1 MYWFVLK
8 SVLLIASFVDEE
20 LHLITHYR
28 VFAVKI
34 FDKALVVATDK
45 ACRDLIKHHETML
58 TALEEDPA
66 ALVAAATAHC
76 SALASPESVPETM
89 LSLRAYQLDPSFLW
103 APFDAR
109 DEKLMWAYN
118 AAIAQLAAFTQPF
131 LELPDDCAG
140 DVLEYL
146 NMDMARSVSLHIASR
161 CSSPE
166 AHAWVRRV
174 IVEGIAVR

>member
-8 SVLLIASFVDEE
+8 SVLLIASFVDDE

-131 LELPDDCAG
+131 LELADDCAG
-140 DVLEYL
+140 MSWSTSIWIWLAVYPCILHRVAL
-146 NMDMARSVSLHIASR
+146 RQRRMLGSAGLSLKELR
-161 CSSPE
+161 
-166 AHAWVRRV
+166 
-174 IVEGIAVR
+174 